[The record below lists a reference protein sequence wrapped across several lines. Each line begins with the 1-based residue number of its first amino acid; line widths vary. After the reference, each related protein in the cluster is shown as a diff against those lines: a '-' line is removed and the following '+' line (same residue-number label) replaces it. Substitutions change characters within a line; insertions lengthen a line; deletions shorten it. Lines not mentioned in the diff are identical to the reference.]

1 MIEIDAK
8 DNLGKDVK
16 VSLEDKDALTILAL
30 RDISSLLNELRFKK

>member
-16 VSLEDKDALTILAL
+16 VSLEDKDALLILAI
-30 RDISSLLNELRFKK
+30 RDLSSAIKMQGIHK